1 MSILDTLLGNALSSN
16 PQSAGD
22 LLANVAQQ
30 RANQNPV
37 TSAIPKTTTIDQG
50 ADGSVTV
57 THEQKLDPQTAQAAS
72 ANNVLPSSIV
82 GPTPQ
87 ANTPAMPV
95 APTATPSTDQQVLN
109 AQLTNKPLAPVDPQ
123 TAMGQMPTP
132 GAGTQLASNAP
143 GAGVAPK
150 ITTPETQAQPPQPV
164 APGEQPQAQAQTP
177 PAPNNAVLHPDA
189 VASTLSTYSA
199 NPNVNPNQTP
209 EVNAI
214 HHAILNSPV
223 NDGNLNALG
232 MAAYSPGE
240 HIDVTTKKAYND
252 EFAKR
257 LQDKRDAEMA
267 QRKADDMIRN
277 GGVGLQ
283 RELSKD
289 DKEGSYIKAYL
300 FHRLGLTDLA
310 KNEQQKLGAG
320 DQWQQTLVNGKP
332 AWVKY
337 NGQGAPV
344 KGYTAEGELSGN
356 QLIDTLGMKGAQTHT
371 ATYKDKTTG
380 QLYQL
385 QTTPLG
391 PRYVG
396 QNGQQYAGDTANL
409 MAYGIGADVERKN
422 VEQQQSIRNK
432 NTEQLQ
438 TLRNR
443 LLNEPKIEAAKKLAI
458 ANAENDTHWTLD
470 EVLNSQPA
478 MVSANGEA
486 PVTGGGAAPST
497 PSEPVKPSTG
507 TAAPS
512 SMRENNN
519 PGNIKD
525 GKWAQSQPGYKGVAP
540 NGTAVFDSLENGSRA
555 QHNLLQN
562 PTYRDMPLNQVPYT
576 WAPKG
581 DGDNDP
587 AQYVSNMK
595 LLTGF
600 DDATMNKAYKDL
612 TPEQQKTWR
621 TAQGKQEHGS
631 GSPSAG
637 AVAPGTA
644 PSATPGVTGSEGMRK
659 PLQGESPAQYDAY
672 KKAFATEQKE
682 LSEGVA
688 KVKLKL
694 PEYQSTADKLL
705 TDSNRLLYKVD
716 ANGNIAVDKAGNP
729 IEAPGYQ
736 ESVGVKGW
744 KQGFGLW
751 NPLPGTAG
759 RDWKNNYDQ
768 VQKEQFMLAFEKLKG
783 AGAISDREGAAA
795 TQAQSALGDPGI
807 SEEAFKRNVQI
818 LQDTIKRGVNRQYV
832 MSGREPDPKYMTGGT
847 LQQNKQAWEWVK
859 AHPNDPKAAA
869 IRERLGLQ

>member
-199 NPNVNPNQTP
+199 DPNVNPNQTP

-240 HIDVTTKKAYND
+240 HIDVATKKTYND

-438 TLRNR
+438 TLRNI
-443 LLNEPKIEAAKKLAI
+443 LNNEPKIEAAKKLAI
-458 ANAENDTHWTLD
+458 SNAENGTHWTWD
-470 EVLNSQPA
+470 QVINSQPA

-637 AVAPGTA
+637 VNMTNPRSPATLNEQEPMRAPL
-644 PSATPGVTGSEGMRK
+644 P
-659 PLQGESPAQYDAY
+659 GESPAAYEAY
-672 KKAFATEQKE
+672 KKRKAEEDAKLATDRAKAKE
-682 LSEGVA
+682 TLADNTSNAENMLATINDVITHPGF
-688 KVKLKL
+688 
-694 PEYQSTADKLL
+694 ST
-705 TDSNRLLYKVD
+705 N
-716 ANGNIAVDKAGNP
+716 
-729 IEAPGYQ
+729 
-736 ESVGVKGW
+736 VGVPGITGIL
-744 KQGFGLW
+744 Q
-751 NPLPGTAG
+751 LP
-759 RDWKNNYDQ
+759 
-768 VQKEQFMLAFEKLKG
+768 
-783 AGAISDREGAAA
+783 A
-795 TQAQSALGDPGI
+795 TQARNWIPKYNQLKGQEFKEAFESLKGGGSISDKEGSAATSALAALNDPGI
-807 SEEAFKRNVQI
+807 SEAEFKRNAQI
-818 LQDTIKRGVNRQYV
+818 LQDTIKKRVNRQRV
-832 MSGREPDPKYMTGGT
+832 KAGEEPDTKYMLGAESDDR
-847 LQQNKQAWEWVK
+847 KVK
-859 AHPNDPKAAA
+859 AYNWAKSNPNNPKSRQ
-869 IRERLGLQ
+869 IMQSLGLQ

>member
-199 NPNVNPNQTP
+199 DPNVNPNQTP

-240 HIDVTTKKAYND
+240 HIDVATKKAYND

-371 ATYKDKTTG
+371 ETYKDKTTG

-422 VEQQQSIRNK
+422 IEQQQSIRNK

-443 LLNEPKIEAAKKLAI
+443 LLNEPKIEAANFLGKF
-458 ANAENDTHWTLD
+458 NAENNTNYTLD
-470 EVLNSQPA
+470 QVINSQPA
-478 MVSANGEA
+478 MTSAPGEA

-512 SMRENNN
+512 SMKENNN

-637 AVAPGTA
+637 VNMTNPRSPATLNEQEPMRAPL
-644 PSATPGVTGSEGMRK
+644 P
-659 PLQGESPAQYDAY
+659 GESPAAYEAY
-672 KKAFATEQKE
+672 KKRKAEEDAKLVTDRAKAKE
-682 LSEGVA
+682 TLADNTSNAENMLTTINDVVTHPGF
-688 KVKLKL
+688 
-694 PEYQSTADKLL
+694 ST
-705 TDSNRLLYKVD
+705 N
-716 ANGNIAVDKAGNP
+716 
-729 IEAPGYQ
+729 
-736 ESVGVKGW
+736 VGVPGITGML
-744 KQGFGLW
+744 Q
-751 NPLPGTAG
+751 LPGTQA
-759 RDWKNNYDQ
+759 RNWTAKYN
-768 VQKEQFMLAFEKLKG
+768 ELKG
-783 AGAISDREGAAA
+783 KEFLEAFKTLKGGGSISDKEGSAA
-795 TQAQSALGDPGI
+795 TSALASLNDPGI
-807 SEEAFKRNVQI
+807 SEAEFKRNAQI
-818 LQDTIKRGVNRQYV
+818 LQDTIKKGVNRQRV
-832 MSGREPDPKYMTGGT
+832 MAGEEPDTKYMLGAESDDR
-847 LQQNKQAWEWVK
+847 KVK
-859 AHPNDPKAAA
+859 AYNWAKSNPNNPKSRQ
-869 IRERLGLQ
+869 IMQSLGLQ

>member
-199 NPNVNPNQTP
+199 DPNVNPNQTP

-240 HIDVTTKKAYND
+240 HIDVATKKTYND

-289 DKEGSYIKAYL
+289 DQEGSYIKAYL

-443 LLNEPKIEAAKKLAI
+443 LLNEPKIEAAKKLATY
-458 ANAENDTHWTLD
+458 NAENQTNYTLD
-470 EVLNSQPA
+470 QVINSQPA

-507 TAAPS
+507 TVALS

-540 NGTAVFDSLENGSRA
+540 NGTAVFDSVENGSRA

-621 TAQGKQEHGS
+621 TAQGQQEHGS

-644 PSATPGVTGSEGMRK
+644 PSATPGVPGSEGMRK

-694 PEYQSTADKLL
+694 PEYQATADRLL
-705 TDSNRLLYKVD
+705 TDSNKLLYKVD

-729 IEAPGYQ
+729 IEAPGFGTN
-736 ESVGVKGW
+736 VG
-744 KQGFGLW
+744 
-751 NPLPGTAG
+751 LPGVTGILQLRGTEA
-759 RDWKNNYDQ
+759 RNWKNNYDL

-783 AGAISDREGAAA
+783 AGAISDKEGASA

-807 SEEAFKRNVQI
+807 TEEEFKRNVQI
-818 LQDTIKRGVNRQYV
+818 LQDTIKRGVNRQFI
-832 MSGREPDPKYMTGGT
+832 MSGRKPDPKYFDTQET
-847 LQQNKQAWEWVK
+847 QAYKWALANPRDTRSADIMQK
-859 AHPNDPKAAA
+859 LG
-869 IRERLGLQ
+869 IR